1 MVKSGE
7 KVGESQVN
15 TVYEM
20 VGEISGKASAESEST
35 SCLEI
40 EAPGELKS
48 NETANSTCHSKE
60 DHTQR

>member
-1 MVKSGE
+1 LVKSGE

-15 TVYEM
+15 TVYEV
-20 VGEISGKASAESEST
+20 VGEISDKGSAELEST

-40 EAPGELKS
+40 EAPGELKLT
-48 NETANSTCHSKE
+48 ETANSNSHSKE